1 MRPYRIKHKPS
12 GLYYRPFL
20 NYSNLSKKGK
30 VYISANNALNY
41 YKWSD
46 SIDIEVRTDTTVYKQ
61 NKELFKDFKE
71 SGPYRVFKRV
81 PKSEFE
87 IEML

>member
-1 MRPYRIKHKPS
+1 MRPYRIKHKTS

-20 NYSNLSKKGK
+20 NYSNLTKRGK
-30 VYISANNALNY
+30 VYISGNNALNY
-41 YKWSD
+41 YKCSD
-46 SIDIEVRTDTTVYKQ
+46 SIDIEVRIDTTVYKQ

-71 SGPYRVFKRV
+71 VEPWKVFKRV

-87 IEML
+87 IEIL